1 MNRMRLF
8 ITAVVFPVRRT
19 PLPRINFANVFL
31 TFPDG
36 SMERDAISALVD
48 CAVPEKLEAFQQV
61 LLQFVNQH
69 LGKLNLVVTNLES
82 QVG

>member
-1 MNRMRLF
+1 
-8 ITAVVFPVRRT
+8 
-19 PLPRINFANVFL
+19 
-31 TFPDG
+31 
-36 SMERDAISALVD
+36 MERDAISALVD

-82 QVG
+82 QVGWLDQSVNFVISYQCALGKRPGPGGI